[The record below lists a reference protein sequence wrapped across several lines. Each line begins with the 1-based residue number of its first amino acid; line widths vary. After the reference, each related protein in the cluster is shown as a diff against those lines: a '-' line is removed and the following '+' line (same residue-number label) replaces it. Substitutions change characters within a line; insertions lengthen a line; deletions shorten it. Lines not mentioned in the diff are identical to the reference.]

1 MFYSFLCIF
10 TFGGGQDS
18 TVDKKGGEK
27 VGGMTHRK

>member
-10 TFGGGQDS
+10 TFGGQGS